1 MSEISSP
8 TSSAIPKPRT
18 PASTAKRSSIWGANS
33 YGSVCVT
40 PHNSC
45 GCRRPPADSPRSKC
59 SRFCAASSPQDSIKQ
74 TGTHTPRPHDAEP
87 KSSHRTPTKASR
99 PHSGCREKIRIEGH
113 VEVPQRDRNGLGREA
128 MPINGRFNR
137 PSTLRWVCHALAN
150 DCDAQYADLGEF
162 DLPWRKRANAPPST
176 AVSESSAL
184 VLFVLASCHSLDL
197 RSLQFAPLIHP
208 ARPSRVH
215 PVTCRLLPLREES
228 SRHGSCSLLQDAVAD
243 TAITGGVRCAIPS
256 L

>member
-1 MSEISSP
+1 MRLAHRPARRYLSHEHLLRQP
-8 TSSAIPKPRT
+8 SAQ
-18 PASTAKRSSIWGANS
+18 ASG
-33 YGSVCVT
+33 
-40 PHNSC
+40 
-45 GCRRPPADSPRSKC
+45 
-59 SRFCAASSPQDSIKQ
+59 
-74 TGTHTPRPHDAEP
+74 EP
-87 KSSHRTPTKASR
+87 IATDLFASR
-99 PHSGCREKIRIEGH
+99 PIIRADVEGRRPTLPGQNVRVFALHHPLKTASFRCREKIRIEGH

-128 MPINGRFNR
+128 MPINGPFNR